1 MRQIKHPSIEQV
13 ELTDIMYA
21 LADPTRLEIV
31 CILAKSGRTM
41 TCGELDLNRPKSS
54 MSHHF
59 KILRSAGLVETVI
72 EGTEHMNSLRY
83 QEIEGRYPGV
93 LHAVL
98 KAAITNDGATLS
110 SAYDEPM
117 SDAS

>member
-1 MRQIKHPSIEQV
+1 MRQIKHPAIEQV

-31 CILAKSGRTM
+31 ALLAKAGRKL
-41 TCGELDLNRPKSS
+41 TCGEIDLNRPKSS

-72 EGTEHMNSLRY
+72 EGTEHMNSLRFE
-83 QEIEGRYPGV
+83 EIERKFPGV
-93 LHAVL
+93 LSAVL
-98 KAAITNDGATLS
+98 KATAAII
-110 SAYDEPM
+110 
-117 SDAS
+117 

>member
-1 MRQIKHPSIEQV
+1 MRKIKQPTIEQV

-31 CILAKSGRTM
+31 TRLANAGRQL

-59 KILRSAGLVETVI
+59 KILRSAGLVETVVN
-72 EGTEHMNSLRY
+72 GTEHMNSLRLS
-83 QEIEGRYPGV
+83 EIEQKFPGV
-93 LHAVL
+93 LSAVL
-98 KAAITNDGATLS
+98 KTLQNQHHE
-110 SAYDEPM
+110 DMVP
-117 SDAS
+117 